1 MRTTAIWC
9 VLALLSAMCL
19 AAGSSQQSEA
29 PAQAKP
35 PQSAPAVDK
44 TPSTAP
50 DPKGM
55 SAPAANANAKAK
67 GGMSEVKS
75 YIIGAEDQLGVS
87 VWSSKE
93 LSGPYLVRPDGK
105 ITMPLI
111 GDVDAAGFTPEQLQ
125 ASIVGKLKEKYLQ
138 SPDVTVLVLAVNS
151 KKFYIHG
158 EVNNPGAYPLIVPT
172 TVLEGL
178 ASAHGFRDFA
188 NLKKIRILRGNEQF
202 KFNYKDITHGKHTE
216 ENIYLQPGDHI
227 IIP

>member
-1 MRTTAIWC
+1 MAIWC
-9 VLALLSAMCL
+9 VLALLPAMCL
-19 AAGSSQQSEA
+19 AADSSQQSEA
-29 PAQAKP
+29 PPQAKT
-35 PQSAPAVDK
+35 PQSAPAEPAAGK

-55 SAPAANANAKAK
+55 SAPAANANAK

-87 VWSSKE
+87 VWNSKE

-111 GDVDAAGFTPEQLQ
+111 GDVAAAGSTPEQLQ
-125 ASIVGKLKEKYLQ
+125 ASIAARLKEKYLQ

-202 KFNYKDITHGKHTE
+202 KFNYKDITHGKHTDQ
-216 ENIYLQPGDHI
+216 NIYLQPGDQI
-227 IIP
+227 IVP